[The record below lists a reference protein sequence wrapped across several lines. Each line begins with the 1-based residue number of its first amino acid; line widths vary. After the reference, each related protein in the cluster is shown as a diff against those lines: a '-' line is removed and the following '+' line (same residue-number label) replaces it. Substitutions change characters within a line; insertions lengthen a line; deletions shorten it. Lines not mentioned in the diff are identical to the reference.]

1 MEQVKD
7 RTCHKNIEVK
17 PCTLNSDK
25 GKQFNLQSV
34 LYVEVSSFPA
44 KIRSKRL
51 LTDNPVVRLAI
62 D

>member
-17 PCTLNSDK
+17 ASTLDSDK
-25 GKQFNLQSV
+25 GKQFNLQIV
-34 LYVEVSSFPA
+34 LYVNVSSFPA

-51 LTDNPVVRLAI
+51 LTDNPIVTLAI